1 MSTLRTIAVAERLV
15 ADLGARGVAV
25 TLDGDALR
33 IRALRGAIGA
43 DDRAALAAHKAEI
56 VGLLVAGGTGS
67 ATTAPDPAAPVSPGA
82 LAQAEAEYEQMYWGR
97 IIPLGDARRAAIERG
112 DHAEAARLGAEKGAL
127 AAGEYT
133 DARRRYLALVNMYR
147 AVNWEEYGS

>member
-15 ADLGARGVAV
+15 ADLEARGVAV

-56 VGLLVAGGTGS
+56 AGLLAGGQGS
-67 ATTAPDPAAPVSPGA
+67 GGTAFDRED
-82 LAQAEAEYEQMYWGR
+82 LAQAEAEYERLYWGR

-112 DHAEAARLGAEKGAL
+112 DHAEAARLDAEKGAL
-127 AAGEYT
+127 AEGEYT
-133 DARRRYLALVNMYR
+133 NARRRYLALVDMYR